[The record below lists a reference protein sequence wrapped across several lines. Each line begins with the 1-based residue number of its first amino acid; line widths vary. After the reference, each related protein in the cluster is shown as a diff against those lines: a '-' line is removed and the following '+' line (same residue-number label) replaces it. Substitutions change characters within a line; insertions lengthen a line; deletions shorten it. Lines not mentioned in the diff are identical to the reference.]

1 MSRIFLTGMSAPQ
14 ASSSAN
20 LKNLSFAGLINMA
33 LTDAGHEVVWASPSV
48 YMTEETLNE
57 FDAVVVGVS
66 PITSMGANRVY
77 GALNVI
83 QTMWGSDKLTLFV
96 DTPTP
101 SQIEVSLKSVIN
113 NPESLTKSFFSYRKE
128 YSNVVADKKLLD
140 SAFDAVNLLYK
151 EDWQKTVYAK
161 LPWKSLDSVKMAPNF
176 KKNLVGLNLD
186 SYILFELDVDDAERV
201 DKWVYDSS
209 ESPWYK
215 NQLQFLK
222 LPTLPMKINRGSND
236 SEVATQILRSVGAL
250 ISPDRRDGTAW
261 SNRYIQ
267 ALNAKTPII
276 TEWKE
281 SGVLGDAWSVL
292 AYSIEEM
299 SQSRRD
305 LVSLAQKE
313 SYLANIP
320 DKKTA
325 LKNLESTLNIG
336 K

>member
-48 YMTEETLNE
+48 YMTKETLDE

-140 SAFDAVNLLYK
+140 NTFDAVNLLYK

-186 SYILFELDVDDAERV
+186 SYILSELDVDDAERV

-222 LPTLPMKINRGSND
+222 LPTLPMKINRGSSD
-236 SEVATQILRSVGAL
+236 LEVTTQLLRSVGAL

-267 ALNAKTPII
+267 ALNTKTPII

-281 SGVLGDAWSVL
+281 SGVLGDAWAVL

-305 LVSLAQKE
+305 LVSLAQRE

-320 DKKTA
+320 DKTTA

>member
-77 GALNVI
+77 GALNLI

-101 SQIEVSLKSVIN
+101 SQKEVSLKSVIN

-161 LPWKSLDSVKMAPNF
+161 LPWKSLDSVKMAPNL

-186 SYILFELDVDDAERV
+186 SYVISDSSAGEEERIQ
-201 DKWVYDSS
+201 KWVYDSS

-215 NQLQFLK
+215 SQVQFLK
-222 LPTLPMKINRGSND
+222 LPTLPMKINRGSTD
-236 SEVATQILRSVGAL
+236 YDVITQLQRSLGAL

-261 SNRYIQ
+261 SYRYVQ
-267 ALNAKTPII
+267 ALNTQTPII

>member
-33 LTDAGHEVVWASPSV
+33 LIDAGHEVVWASPSV
-48 YMTEETLNE
+48 YMTKETLNE
-57 FDAVVVGVS
+57 FDVVVVGVS

-161 LPWKSLDSVKMAPNF
+161 LPWKSLDSVKMAPNL

-186 SYILFELDVDDAERV
+186 SYVISDSSAGEEERIQ
-201 DKWVYDSS
+201 KWVYDSS

-215 NQLQFLK
+215 SQVQFLK
-222 LPTLPMKINRGSND
+222 LPTLPMKINRGSTD
-236 SEVATQILRSVGAL
+236 YDVITQLQRSLGAL

-261 SNRYIQ
+261 SYRYVQ
-267 ALNAKTPII
+267 ALNTQTPII

-325 LKNLESTLNIG
+325 LKNLESTFNIG

>member
-1 MSRIFLTGMSAPQ
+1 MSAPQ

>member
-1 MSRIFLTGMSAPQ
+1 MSAPQ

-20 LKNLSFAGLINMA
+20 IKNLSFAGLINMA

-48 YMTEETLNE
+48 YMSIDTLNE

-113 NPESLTKSFFSYRKE
+113 NPDSLTKSFFSYRKE

-140 SAFDAVNLLYK
+140 SAFNAVNLLYK
-151 EDWQKTVYAK
+151 EDWQKTIYAK
-161 LPWKSLDSVKMAPNF
+161 LPWKSLDSIKMAPNA
-176 KKNLVGLNLD
+176 KRNLIGLNLD
-186 SYILFELDVDDAERV
+186 SYVISDLNAEEEHRV
-201 DKWVYDSS
+201 QKWVYDSS
-209 ESPWYK
+209 ESTWYK
-215 NQLQFLK
+215 SQVQFLK
-222 LPTLPMKINRGSND
+222 LPTSPIKINRGSTD
-236 SEVATQILRSVGAL
+236 SDVIIQLLRSIGVL

-261 SNRYIQ
+261 SYRYVQ
-267 ALNAKTPII
+267 ALNTKTPII